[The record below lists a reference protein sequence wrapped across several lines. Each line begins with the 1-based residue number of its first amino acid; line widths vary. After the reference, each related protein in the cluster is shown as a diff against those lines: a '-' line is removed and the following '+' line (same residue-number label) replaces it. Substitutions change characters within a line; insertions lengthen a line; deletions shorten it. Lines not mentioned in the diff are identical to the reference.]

1 MVSCC
6 PGLTR
11 MPGTHEAHGPPTP
24 PHPRPPAM
32 CAYTDLIALLELT
45 GPKGIPR
52 SPGGEELGR
61 RGRSTTGPQWASTRG
76 APLSRS
82 VCCLEHRHPA
92 DREVGV
98 PTSASPSK
106 LFPHFPYGEAE
117 AQGPT
122 ARNRAQKSHAD
133 TPRLCRKWPLGKSSP
148 AWPDRIVGTVKVSSG
163 PSCLQNPALFLPVRS
178 QGRESLH
185 PL

>member
-1 MVSCC
+1 MRPTAPLSTCHVHIHR
-6 PGLTR
+6 P
-11 MPGTHEAHGPPTP
+11 HGPPG
-24 PHPRPPAM
+24 A
-32 CAYTDLIALLELT
+32 D
-45 GPKGIPR
+45 GPQGNPTE
-52 SPGGEELGR
+52 PG
-61 RGRSTTGPQWASTRG
+61 RGRARQEREKHHRPTVGKHTWGMAQ
-76 APLSRS
+76 PLSRS

-133 TPRLCRKWPLGKSSP
+133 TPRPCRKWPLGKSSP

-178 QGRESLH
+178 QGRESRH
-185 PL
+185 PLWGSQQHPHVRCPVS